1 MLFYFFLMIRRP
13 PRSTRTDT
21 LFPYTTLFRSTPG
34 PWKAVTDPFRFNTL
48 STVVGGGHA
57 EKGLQ
62 SAMRAMIVEV
72 GGYAHWQEQEA
83 NASLIAAAPD
93 MLAALNTLKYA
104 GCPQCS
110 GDCGAANPPVLHCPT
125 KVACDAILKATRSED

>member
-1 MLFYFFLMIRRP
+1 M
-13 PRSTRTDT
+13 SAHH
-21 LFPYTTLFRSTPG
+21 TPG

-83 NASLIAAAPD
+83 NARLIAAAPD

-110 GDCGAANPPVLHCPT
+110 GDCGAANPPVS
-125 KVACDAILKATRSED
+125 SEGRRGGKGGGRTGQSRWAP